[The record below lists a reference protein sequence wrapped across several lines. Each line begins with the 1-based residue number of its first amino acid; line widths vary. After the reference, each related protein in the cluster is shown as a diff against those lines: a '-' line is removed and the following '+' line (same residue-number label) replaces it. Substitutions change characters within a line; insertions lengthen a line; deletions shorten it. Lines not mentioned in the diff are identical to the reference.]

1 MTLTRHE
8 VESEQDLHPWA
19 VTTRFNGSAVAGVS
33 IAGDELVVLVSDG
46 DLAHSGTMARLARD
60 GSATVACLQA
70 PQALVVHHG
79 RPQLVPHLPGL
90 SDEVEI
96 DSSDVLVLCS
106 AGVLEHLPRGF
117 GLVMDRISSS
127 DEGLDVNRL
136 LGEILSYAKNG
147 AAAVVSRRPLSVA

>member
-8 VESEQDLHPWA
+8 VESDQDLHPWA

-33 IAGDELVVLVSDG
+33 VAGDELVVLVSDG
-46 DLAHSGTMARLARD
+46 KLANSGTMARLARD

-70 PQALVVHHG
+70 PQAL
-79 RPQLVPHLPGL
+79 
-90 SDEVEI
+90 
-96 DSSDVLVLCS
+96 LVLCS

-117 GLVMDRISSS
+117 GLVMDRIISSS
-127 DEGLDVNRL
+127 GELDVNRL

-147 AAAVVSRRPLSVA
+147 AAAVVSRRQVSIA

>member
-8 VESEQDLHPWA
+8 VEAEHDLHPWA
-19 VTTRFNGSAVAGVS
+19 VTTRCNGRAVAGVS

-70 PQALVVHHG
+70 PQALVVHNG

-117 GLVMDRISSS
+117 GLVMDRISSNPA
-127 DEGLDVNRL
+127 GLDANRL

-147 AAAVVSRRPLSVA
+147 AAAVVSRRQLSVA